1 MRLRTAAVLALLAGT
16 LLFFWSSAAQ
26 AAPSDLVGGA
36 APRTSTGT
44 STSDNGNGGGNGN
57 GPVTVVTGT
66 LRNTAEG
73 NTPVEGV
80 TIEVTTS
87 DGETLEAE
95 TDEEGKYEIE
105 VHAMGET
112 KVELVTDTLP
122 DDVELRDGIQNPLTV
137 TLSEGRPQM
146 TTVFAIGPDTRDV
159 QEWYERIPQTVYD
172 GATFGVILALGA
184 LGLSMI
190 FGTTGLTNF
199 AHGELVT
206 FGAIMT
212 YAFNVAVGMPVIL
225 AGICAMV
232 LSAIFGFAQDRWFWR
247 PLRKR
252 GTGLIALMIVSI
264 GLQFFL
270 RNIFQ
275 FGTGGQT
282 LNYDDY
288 MTPAAHTALGIDYN
302 NRDLILLLIAIVML
316 GTVTLGLS
324 RTRIGRATRAV
335 ADNPALA
342 ASSGINVNRV
352 INVVWTVGMLLAGT
366 CGVLLGF
373 TQSVKFDLGAQILL
387 IMFAGITVGGLGTIW
402 GAMIGSVIVGI
413 LIETSTLIIPA
424 ELKIATALFALVVVL
439 LVRPQGLLGLKE
451 RVG

>member
-26 AAPSDLVGGA
+26 AAPSELARDPGNQVA
-36 APRTSTGT
+36 AGT
-44 STSDNGNGGGNGN
+44 PAADKDK
-57 GPVTVVTGT
+57 GPVTLVTGT

-73 NTPVEGV
+73 NEPVPGV
-80 TIEVTTS
+80 TIRVTTS
-87 DGETLEAE
+87 EGEELEAE
-95 TDEEGKYEIE
+95 TDESGRYEIE
-105 VHAMGET
+105 VPATGQT
-112 KVELVTDTLP
+112 KIELVTDTLP
-122 DDVELRDGIQNPLTV
+122 DGVEVREGIQNPLTV
-137 TLSEGRPQM
+137 TLSEGRGQL

-159 QEWYERIPQTVYD
+159 QQWYDRLPQTIWD

-212 YAFNVAVGMPVIL
+212 YTFNVV
-225 AGICAMV
+225 AGLPIWIAALVAIV
-232 LSAIFGFAQDRWFWR
+232 LSALFGFLQDTLFWR
-247 PLRKR
+247 RLRKR

-270 RNIFQ
+270 RNIYQ
-275 FGTGGQT
+275 FATGGQT

-288 MTPAAHTALGIDYN
+288 MTPSSHQFLGIDYTY
-302 NRDLILLLIAIVML
+302 RDLILLLIAVVML
-316 GTVTLGLS
+316 GLVTLGLQ

-342 ASSGINVNRV
+342 ASSGINVDRV
-352 INVVWTVGMLLAGT
+352 ITWVWTVGMILAGT

-387 IMFAGITVGGLGTIW
+387 VMFAGITVGGLGSVW
-402 GAMIGSVIVGI
+402 GAMIGTVIVGI
-413 LIETSTLIIPA
+413 LIETSTLVLPS
-424 ELKIATALFALVVVL
+424 ELKIATALFALILVL

>member
-16 LLFFWSSAAQ
+16 LLFCWSSAAH
-26 AAPSDLVGGA
+26 AAPGDLAERTPTRA
-36 APRTSTGT
+36 AAGKPAPDKDKGS
-44 STSDNGNGGGNGN
+44 
-57 GPVTVVTGT
+57 VTVVSGT
-66 LRNTAEG
+66 LRNTAED
-73 NTPVEGV
+73 NAPVEGV
-80 TIEVTTS
+80 TIRITTS
-87 DGETLEAE
+87 DGDTLEAV
-95 TDEEGKYEIE
+95 TDANGRYEIK
-105 VHAMGET
+105 VPATGET

-122 DDVELRDGIQNPLTV
+122 DGVELRADIQNPLTV
-137 TLSEGRPQM
+137 TLSEGRPQL

-159 QEWYERIPQTVYD
+159 KEWYDRIPQTIWD
-172 GATFGVILALGA
+172 GFTFGAILALGA

-212 YAFNVAVGMPVIL
+212 YVFNVTAGLPIVVAGLL
-225 AGICAMV
+225 AIA
-232 LSAIFGFAQDRWFWR
+232 LSALFGYLQDTFFWR

-270 RNIFQ
+270 RNVYQ

-282 LNYDDY
+282 LNYDAY
-288 MTPAAHTALGIDYN
+288 VTPESNHVLGIDFTV
-302 NRDLILLLIAIVML
+302 RDLVLLAIALVML
-316 GTVTLGLS
+316 AIVTLGLQ

-342 ASSGINVNRV
+342 ASSGINVDRV
-352 INVVWTVGMLLAGT
+352 ITVVWTVGMTLAGT

-387 IMFAGITVGGLGTIW
+387 VMFAGITVGGLGSVW

-424 ELKIATALFALVVVL
+424 ELKIATALFALILVL

>member
-26 AAPSDLVGGA
+26 AAPSELARDPGNQVA
-36 APRTSTGT
+36 AGT
-44 STSDNGNGGGNGN
+44 PAADKDK
-57 GPVTVVTGT
+57 GPVTLVTGT

-73 NTPVEGV
+73 NEPVPGV
-80 TIEVTTS
+80 TIRVTTS
-87 DGETLEAE
+87 EGEELEAE
-95 TDEEGKYEIE
+95 TDESGRYEIE
-105 VHAMGET
+105 VPATGQT
-112 KVELVTDTLP
+112 KIELVTDTLP
-122 DDVELRDGIQNPLTV
+122 DGVEVREGIQNPLTV
-137 TLSEGRPQM
+137 TLSEGRGQL

-159 QEWYERIPQTVYD
+159 QQWYDRLPQTIWD

-212 YAFNVAVGMPVIL
+212 YTFNVV
-225 AGICAMV
+225 AGLPIWIAALVAIV
-232 LSAIFGFAQDRWFWR
+232 LSALFGFLQDTLFWR
-247 PLRKR
+247 RLRKR

-270 RNIFQ
+270 RNIYQ
-275 FGTGGQT
+275 FATGGKT

-288 MTPAAHTALGIDYN
+288 MTPSSHQFLGIDYTY
-302 NRDLILLLIAIVML
+302 RDLILLLIAVVML
-316 GTVTLGLS
+316 GLVTLGLQ

-342 ASSGINVNRV
+342 ASSGINVDRV
-352 INVVWTVGMLLAGT
+352 ITWVWTVGMILAGT

-387 IMFAGITVGGLGTIW
+387 VMFAGITVGGLGSVW
-402 GAMIGSVIVGI
+402 GAMIGTVIVGI
-413 LIETSTLIIPA
+413 LIETSTLVLPS
-424 ELKIATALFALVVVL
+424 ELKIATALFALILVL

>member
-16 LLFFWSSAAQ
+16 LLFFWSSAAHATPSELARDPGAQ
-26 AAPSDLVGGA
+26 VATDKAGADDTAPDK
-36 APRTSTGT
+36 
-44 STSDNGNGGGNGN
+44 DK
-57 GPVTVVTGT
+57 GPVTLVTGT
-66 LRNTAEG
+66 LRNTAED
-73 NTPVEGV
+73 NQPVAGV
-80 TIEVTTS
+80 TIRVTTS

-95 TDEEGKYEIE
+95 TDEDGRYEIE
-105 VHAMGET
+105 APATGET
-112 KVELVTDTLP
+112 KIELVTDTLP
-122 DDVELRDGIQNPLTV
+122 DGVEVRDDIQNPLTV
-137 TLSEGRPQM
+137 TLTEGRDQL
-146 TTVFAIGPDTRDV
+146 TTVFAIGPDTREV
-159 QEWYERIPQTVYD
+159 QAWYDRIPQTVWD
-172 GATFGVILALGA
+172 GASFGVILALGA

-212 YAFNVAVGMPVIL
+212 YAFNVAIGWPIWL
-225 AGICAMV
+225 AGLMAIA
-232 LSAIFGFAQDRWFWR
+232 LSALFGFCQDRFFWG

-270 RNIFQ
+270 RNLYQ

-288 MTPAAHTALGIDYN
+288 MTPQPNHAFGVDYN
-302 NRDLILLLIAIVML
+302 NRDLILLLIAITML
-316 GTVTLGLS
+316 GLVTLALQ

-342 ASSGINVNRV
+342 ASSGINVDRV
-352 INVVWTVGMLLAGT
+352 ITVVWTVGMTLAGT

-387 IMFAGITVGGLGTIW
+387 VMFAGITVGGLGSVW

-424 ELKIATALFALVVVL
+424 ELKIATALFALVLVL

>member
-26 AAPSDLVGGA
+26 AAPSEQARD
-36 APRTSTGT
+36 P
-44 STSDNGNGGGNGN
+44 GNRVATDKPALDKGKDK
-57 GPVTVVTGT
+57 GPVTVVSGT

-80 TIEVTTS
+80 TIRITTS
-87 DGETLEAE
+87 EGEELEAE
-95 TDEEGKYEIE
+95 TDEDGRYEIE
-105 VHAMGET
+105 VPATGKT

-122 DDVELRDGIQNPLTV
+122 DGVEVREGIQNPLTV
-137 TLSEGRPQM
+137 TLTAGRGQL
-146 TTVFAIGPDTRDV
+146 TTVFAIGPDTRNV
-159 QEWYERIPQTVYD
+159 QQWYERIPQVVWD

-212 YAFNVAVGMPVIL
+212 YTFNVVAGLPIVL
-225 AGICAMV
+225 AGLAAIV
-232 LSAIFGFAQDRWFWR
+232 LSALFGFLQDTLFWR
-247 PLRKR
+247 RLRKR

-270 RNIFQ
+270 RNIYQ
-275 FGTGGQT
+275 FVTGGQT
-282 LNYDDY
+282 LNYDEY
-288 MTPAAHTALGIDYN
+288 MTPSSHQMLGIDYTY
-302 NRDLILLLIAIVML
+302 RDVILLLIAVVML
-316 GTVTLGLS
+316 GIVTLGLQ

-342 ASSGINVNRV
+342 ATSGINVDRV
-352 INVVWTVGMLLAGT
+352 ITWVWTVGMTLAGT

-387 IMFAGITVGGLGTIW
+387 VMFAGITVGGLGSVW
-402 GAMIGSVIVGI
+402 GAMVGTVIVGI
-413 LIETSTLIIPA
+413 LIETSTLVLPS
-424 ELKIATALFALVVVL
+424 ELKIATALFALILVL